1 MPLENPKEG
10 GVYADAL
17 LEESHRMSLDSL
29 KVLEARVTDV
39 LTRHAAVC
47 AERDRLHEQL
57 KQAQARVA
65 EIAGRLEVYER
76 ERAQVRARV
85 ESILGRLE
93 GLDLS

>member
-1 MPLENPKEG
+1 MRLEKPDES
-10 GVYADAL
+10 GVYAEAL
-17 LEESHRMSLDSL
+17 LEESNRMSLDNI
-29 KVLEARVTDV
+29 KVLEGRVDDI
-39 LTRHAAVC
+39 LARHAALC
-47 AERDRLHEQL
+47 AERERLHEQL

-65 EIAGRLEVYER
+65 EVTRQLEVYQR